1 MTGSFRVSPRNVR
14 RTVVRAMAVSASGDG
29 RDDRKVV
36 AVLQR
41 RLEPGAEA
49 DVFVVPVDI
58 DELAELPLV
67 VVEPFLEARELLVQL
82 VERLRDV
89 AGIDLNNG
97 RAARQLAQRAGHANL
112 DRHVVVIISRAA
124 GRSRRLTSVFE
135 LL

>member
-14 RTVVRAMAVSASGDG
+14 RTVVRAMTLSASGNS

-36 AVLQR
+36 AILQR

-67 VVEPFLEARELLVQL
+67 IVEPFLEARELLVQL
-82 VERLRDV
+82 VECLRHV
-89 AGIDLNNG
+89 ARIDLHDG
-97 RAARQLAQRAGHANL
+97 RAASQLAQRAGHTNL
-112 DRHVVVIISRAA
+112 DRHVVVIISKAA

>member
-14 RTVVRAMAVSASGDG
+14 RTVVRAMAVSASGDS

-58 DELAELPLV
+58 DELAALTLV
-67 VVEPFLEARELLVQL
+67 VVEAFLEARELLVQL
-82 VERLRDV
+82 IEGLRHV
-89 AGIDLNNG
+89 ARIDLDDG
-97 RAARQLAQRAGHANL
+97 RAASQLAQCAGHTNL
-112 DRHVVVIISRAA
+112 DRHV
-124 GRSRRLTSVFE
+124 RSL
-135 LL
+135 